1 MCGGTIFK
9 APDVEGTKE
18 MEVLF
23 DIVERGNLKIQLS
36 VQDNNGY
43 IVIITA
49 NDEEDRRVFKAPVLE
64 NGKVKTFESPE
75 AAILGAKQQ
84 LFPTSAQSVSDEFSS
99 H

>member
-1 MCGGTIFK
+1 MER
-9 APDVEGTKE
+9 AKE

-23 DIVERGNLKIQLS
+23 DVIERGKLKIQLS
-36 VQDNNGY
+36 VQDNHGY

-75 AAILGAKQQ
+75 AAILAAKKR
-84 LFPTSAQSVSDEFSS
+84 LLPTAPHTIAGECSSD
-99 H
+99 